1 MQDDQ
6 KRTLPD
12 GRMVREDPFYLLY
25 GDSGV
30 RVVAALMCVKMVGRL
45 FIAHSKCVWKCMCA
59 IREEETEEGTQAEPF
74 VLRSHQEG
82 GSSFAWPLL
91 QQHLMHSTSCRFA
104 PTVKSM
110 CHWEM
115 GVKKTSTILSLC
127 FRIKLTVLHACFIL
141 TMRRE
146 IQS

>member
-12 GRMVREDPFYLLY
+12 GRMVCEDPFYLLY

-59 IREEETEEGTQAEPF
+59 IHKEETEEGTQAEPF
-74 VLRSHQEG
+74 VVRSHQEG
-82 GSSFAWPLL
+82 RSSFAWPLL
-91 QQHLMHSTSCRFA
+91 QQHFMHCIDFLQFHTHC
-104 PTVKSM
+104 
-110 CHWEM
+110 
-115 GVKKTSTILSLC
+115 GVYICATG
-127 FRIKLTVLHACFIL
+127 
-141 TMRRE
+141 
-146 IQS
+146 